1 MPVAFGT
8 NISGRRVDIR
18 PKGWTSDGRYE
29 LLIDGEVVAEEK
41 PKNGRVEVSHGEVAV
56 KAKLTTFEQSIRW
69 AEVTVG
75 DGESVPLDPE
85 PGSRQAK
92 LEEYAVSHPKLY
104 AARHVVVGIGKVVV
118 PILGVGLVFN
128 LLPSFSVPT
137 PDVSLP
143 SFSIPFPEIHPPDLP
158 DFPALPGWAETVI
171 DSLKFVTPVLIG
183 GWLARREYMRRKETE
198 EKKRRAAESEGTGP

>member
-8 NISGRRVDIR
+8 DISGRRIDIR
-18 PKGWTSDGRYE
+18 PKGWTSDGKYE
-29 LLIDGEVVAEEK
+29 LLLDGEVVSETK
-41 PKNGRVEVSHGEVAV
+41 PKNGRVEVSHGDVTV

-69 AEVTVG
+69 AEATVG
-75 DGESVPLDPE
+75 EGESVPLDPE

-104 AARHVVVGIGKVVV
+104 AARHVVVGIGKVVI

-143 SFSIPFPEIHPPDLP
+143 SFSIPFPEIHLPDL
-158 DFPALPGWAETVI
+158 PALPGWVQTVA

-183 GWLARREYMRRKETE
+183 VWLARREYIRRKETE
-198 EKKRRAAESEGTGP
+198 EKKKRAAQGDSADS